1 MNERI
6 LRAARL
12 NRKMRGEGPPEP
24 MPFGEFIRS
33 YREQAE
39 IIRKE
44 AAERAAKYATEREAA
59 RKSAQ
64 RKRRWF
70 YIAAAAGLLIGATA
84 FAETIDGT
92 SVIIIDGD
100 TIALPCTG
108 EIRKGCAERVRILN
122 IDAPETRGAVCE
134 AERIAGLEAK
144 ARLAALLRGQPV
156 NIERCEGDT
165 GRCAD
170 RYGRTLARLSTSTGD
185 IGQAL
190 ISSGHALPWQP
201 GAAAKFTRQQHWC
214 GARP

>member
-6 LRAARL
+6 LRAAHL

-24 MPFGEFIRS
+24 IPFGEFCRR
-33 YREQAE
+33 YREQSE
-39 IIRKE
+39 IFRKE
-44 AAERAAKYATEREAA
+44 AAKRAEKYAAEREAA
-59 RKSAQ
+59 RRSA
-64 RKRRWF
+64 RRRWF
-70 YIAAAAGLLIGATA
+70 YLAAAAGLLIGAAA

-92 SVIIIDGD
+92 ATIIIDGD

-108 EIRKGCAERVRILN
+108 EISRGCAERVRILN

-134 AERIAGLEAK
+134 AERMAGLEAK

-190 ISSGHALPWQP
+190 IASGHALPWQP
-201 GAAAKFTRQQHWC
+201 GAAAKFARQQHWC